1 MVVELIANAS
11 KMFPDVYLE
20 EVDVSRRP
28 EVAVK
33 YGVMSTPAI
42 AINGELAFTGVPREE
57 ALAARLQAAAGAG
70 EWRGS

>member
-11 KMFPDVYLE
+11 EMFPDVHLE
-20 EVDVSRRP
+20 EVDITTRP

-33 YGVMSTPAI
+33 YGVMSTPAL
-42 AINGELAFTGVPREE
+42 AINGKLAFTGVPRAE

-70 EWRGS
+70 EWHAS